1 MKHEQQ
7 TENKTNIT
15 TTAYANVIPYE
26 TVRQRII
33 SIRQQSVI
41 IDADVAELYGVETKR
56 VNEAVKNNPDKFP
69 ADYMFELTDEE
80 TCRLR
85 SKFSSTNFSSKS
97 RVFPKAFTEKGLYML
112 ATILKSRQATMAT
125 FAIIE
130 TFAKVRELRQELV
143 ELHNENDK
151 NKKSDKMR
159 QFGETLADIVT
170 PELETVE
177 TESTLELNF
186 IIGKLSH
193 TVRRIKKAKEEEK
206 EREDAPLS

>member
-7 TENKTNIT
+7 TENKNNIV
-15 TTAYANVIPYE
+15 AAAHAKAIPYE
-26 TVRQRII
+26 TVKQRII
-33 SIRQQSVI
+33 SLRQQSVI

-56 VNEAVKNNPDKFP
+56 VNEAVRNNPDKFP
-69 ADYMFELTDEE
+69 ADYMFELTEEE
-80 TCRLR
+80 THCLR
-85 SKFSSTNFSSKS
+85 SKISSTNFSSKS
-97 RVFPKAFTEKGLYML
+97 RAFPKAFTEKGLYML
-112 ATILKSRQATMAT
+112 ATILKSKQATAAT

-143 ELHNENDK
+143 ELHNESDK
-151 NKKSDKMR
+151 DKKSDKMR
-159 QFGETLADIVT
+159 HFGETLADIVT

-193 TVRRIKKAKEEEK
+193 TVRRIKKAKEENEQ
-206 EREDAPLS
+206 EDNSLS